1 MVEEMLLALCSTL
14 SPLMLDKDWS
24 EVKDDPVMKAW
35 CHAFKERHIH
45 IMHCAW
51 HHR

>member
-24 EVKDDPVMKAW
+24 EVKG
-35 CHAFKERHIH
+35 EST
-45 IMHCAW
+45 HCSKVG
-51 HHR
+51 